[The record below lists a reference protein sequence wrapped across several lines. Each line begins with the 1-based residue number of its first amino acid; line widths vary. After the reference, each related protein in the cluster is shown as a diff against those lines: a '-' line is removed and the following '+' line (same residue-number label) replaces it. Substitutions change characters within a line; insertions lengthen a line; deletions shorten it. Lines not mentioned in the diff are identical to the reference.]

1 MKKKLSTKS
10 VHNRAY
16 RRRDLQRKQEAT
28 ALQGTLVDLQSTHR
42 QRTGVMIVV
51 FVLALLGVAAAAM
64 IVGGAA

>member
-10 VHNRAY
+10 VHSRAY

-28 ALQGTLVDLQSTHR
+28 ALQATHR